1 MKKHSE
7 HRPFFYG
14 GLILLQCF
22 IWGVGNPITK
32 ISVETI
38 PPFYCMGIRFT
49 LAFALFM
56 LVFGHKI
63 IPQFKKAYIPDCVVI
78 GLFTAASFIFSTF
91 ALHLTDA
98 TIVGFLLAFSVV
110 FTPILSFFIL
120 KQKISGKFAL
130 IILLVVVGLYFLC
143 ANGGS
148 FTFGIGELM
157 ALLSALAGAGMLIYS
172 SKHVSD
178 IGPLALSASQCA
190 VTAAVSFFFAVIF
203 EDVRDLSQ
211 AAPEGWAA
219 VIYLAVG
226 CTCVAYILQNIA
238 LRKVSA
244 TFVSL
249 AFCTEPVFTAIAAFF
264 ILGERLSPFGL
275 AGALLI
281 AVGIAMASLLP
292 SSENDI
298 AKKKD
303 EQ

>member
-1 MKKHSE
+1 MKEQKEKKAS
-7 HRPFFYG
+7 FYG
-14 GLILLQCF
+14 GLVLLQCL
-22 IWGVGNPITK
+22 IWGIGNPITK

-56 LVFGHKI
+56 LVFGKKI
-63 IPQFKKAYIPDCVVI
+63 IPQLKKEYFSHCLVI

-110 FTPILSFFIL
+110 FTPVLSFFIL
-120 KQKISGKFAL
+120 KQKISGKLAL

-172 SKHVSD
+172 SRHVSD
-178 IGPLALSASQCA
+178 IGPLALSASQSA

-203 EDVRDLSQ
+203 EDVRDVSQ

-219 VIYLAVG
+219 VVYLAVG

-249 AFCTEPVFTAIAAFF
+249 AFCTEPVFTAIASFF

-275 AGALLI
+275 AGAFLI

-292 SSENDI
+292 ASEGI
-298 AKKKD
+298 TKKKD